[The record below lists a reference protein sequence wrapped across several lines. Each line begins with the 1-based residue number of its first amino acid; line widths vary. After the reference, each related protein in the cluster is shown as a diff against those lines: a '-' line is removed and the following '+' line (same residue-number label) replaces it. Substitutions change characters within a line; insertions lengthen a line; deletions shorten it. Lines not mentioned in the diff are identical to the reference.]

1 MSAPLPFPGPQ
12 TANAIA
18 DRLERIASD
27 LGAPIWASDRLG
39 TELKRLID
47 AHGLDDVLHTLSCV
61 AGDTALEHDG
71 EAARD
76 WTFAAAVISAAQYG
90 CDLAYGERGADG
102 TPAFTMRTRA
112 RDRFMDLAA
121 ALRS

>member
-1 MSAPLPFPGPQ
+1 MSAPLPFPGP
-12 TANAIA
+12 AIAAAVA
-18 DRLERIASD
+18 DRLENIARD

-39 TELKRLID
+39 TELKRLLD
-47 AHGLDDVLHTLSCV
+47 EHGLDDVLHTLSCV
-61 AGDTALEHDG
+61 AGDTALEHEG

-102 TPAFTMRTRA
+102 TPAFTLRTRA
-112 RDRFMDLAA
+112 RDTLIDLAT